1 MDTWEKRVYQAA
13 YSCRGRIYKKVVSFR
28 EKQKVM
34 LMIPKKFCQLIK
46 ESAKRHDIDK
56 VYDGDKAYM
65 TIERT
70 SIYWTT

>member
-13 YSCRGRIYKKVVSFR
+13 YSCRRRIYK
-28 EKQKVM
+28 KVM

-56 VYDGDKAYM
+56 VYDGDKGYM

>member
-1 MDTWEKRVYQAA
+1 
-13 YSCRGRIYKKVVSFR
+13 
-28 EKQKVM
+28 M

-70 SIYWTT
+70 LIYWTI